1 MGAQL
6 GCANGSTFQMCA
18 AAYRECKQWHAV
30 PPNRAACDT
39 KYGLSALGTLLC
51 RARRVRYEWHT
62 SRTAIAPSA
71 RGCTRRLLLR
81 ALPTGPCSWTPQTS
95 LLGARKPA
103 PPRRSLE
110 RAARCGAVS
119 SPVGCQRTA
128 RIRCNSITTRNT
140 RVACVANWCPVGWS
154 NRYAGAKRSFL
165 LRGLSQQSPYGT
177 LGGDSVFPRG
187 EHRCSSRQH
196 WKQPCTH
203 GREHTREWRTRSMST
218 ESRGR
223 VARTIC
229 TLRRG
234 HTWPRLKSYTVR
246 VAAMTAPA
254 RCAASSGGWRID
266 GHGTVPRGRGIG
278 LNRNV
283 WLMTVRERCT
293 LQRGICRGRCP
304 WRRKR
309 RRENSVPSC
318 AQDSTP
324 VK

>member
-1 MGAQL
+1 MRRGKLASRLPTYGQNTL
-6 GCANGSTFQMCA
+6 QFHN
-18 AAYRECKQWHAV
+18 HA
-30 PPNRAACDT
+30 
-39 KYGLSALGTLLC
+39 K
-51 RARRVRYEWHT
+51 H
-62 SRTAIAPSA
+62 A
-71 RGCTRRLLLR
+71 RGMRCQLVSSGLVEPLRWRRQALLLAAGSVATITVR
-81 ALPTGPCSWTPQTS
+81 D
-95 LLGARKPA
+95 AR
-103 PPRRSLE
+103 
-110 RAARCGAVS
+110 
-119 SPVGCQRTA
+119 
-128 RIRCNSITTRNT
+128 
-140 RVACVANWCPVGWS
+140 
-154 NRYAGAKRSFL
+154 
-165 LRGLSQQSPYGT
+165 
-177 LGGDSVFPRG
+177 GDSVFPRG

-196 WKQPCTH
+196 WKQPYTH